1 MRILAYG
8 DSNTF
13 GIGPMPSLDTDVV
26 HPKGT
31 RWADV
36 LAAALPEAEVI
47 VEGLPGRTTVHS
59 DPIEGEHL
67 NGLAVLP
74 AIIGSHRPID
84 VLVVCLGTNDLK
96 ARFGLAAQ
104 DVALGMKRLLLAAK
118 ASGHVV
124 HCLAIAP
131 PEPIA
136 AGDFAQ
142 MFKGVEGRAT
152 GLAHEMARMAGITG
166 AAFLDAGAHIAV
178 DPLDG
183 IHWSIESHA
192 TLGQAVATKIKEM
205 TA

>member
-26 HPKGT
+26 HPKGA
-31 RWADV
+31 RWANV
-36 LAAALPEAEVI
+36 MAAELPEAEVI
-47 VEGLPGRTTVHS
+47 VEGLPGRTTVYA

-84 VLVVCLGTNDLK
+84 VLAVCLGTNDLK

-118 ASGHVV
+118 SSGHVR

-131 PEPIA
+131 PEPIS

-142 MFKGVEGRAT
+142 MFIGVEARAA
-152 GLAHEMARMAGITG
+152 GLADEMARMAGVAG
-166 AAFLDAGAHIAV
+166 AQCLDAGAHIAV

-192 TLGQAVATKIKEM
+192 TLGKAVAEKIKEM
-205 TA
+205 IA